1 MVNQLQGTASAMNDS
16 RLLSDIQ
23 QQEPSLARVLA
34 HQFGQGH
41 SALVEAARLLR
52 SAHKIVVTG
61 IGASLHAAFPLHY
74 ELAANGFDSS
84 IVESGELLHY
94 QKRLCSGATVVVV
107 SRSGESV
114 EIVKLLSGL
123 KQIAEHTIGV
133 TNEPASTLAKEA
145 NIALAVDNFPD
156 EMVAIQSYTG
166 TVAALLLLVAEVTGD
181 FDKTHR
187 EMTALL
193 PRISA
198 LITSNRDRIQDWDDF
213 LEAASPVY
221 LLGRGPSHASAL
233 EGALLFSETAKEPA
247 VGIASGSFRH
257 GPVEI
262 VDANFRAV
270 VFAPHGKTR
279 DLNLGL
285 AQDLVKFGAK
295 VRVIGPVAADAGA
308 LSLIDVPGVPEK
320 FAPLV
325 DIIPVQL
332 AALRLAHRKGL
343 VIGKFRYAPQV
354 TRNEMSF

>member
-1 MVNQLQGTASAMNDS
+1 MNES
-16 RLLSDIQ
+16 RLLQDITN
-23 QQEPSLARVLA
+23 QEQSLAHVLA
-34 HQFGQGH
+34 HQSGKGH
-41 SALVEAARLLR
+41 DALTKSARFLQDAR
-52 SAHKIVVTG
+52 KVVVTG

-74 ELAANGFDSS
+74 ELAAYGLDSV

-94 QKRLCSGATVVVV
+94 QERLCSGAVVVVV

-114 EIVKLLSGL
+114 EIVKLLSRV
-123 KQIAEHTIGV
+123 KEISQHTIGV
-133 TNEPASTLAKEA
+133 TNEPESTLAKGTSV
-145 NIALAVDNFPD
+145 ALIVGSLPD

-166 TVAALLLLVAEVTGD
+166 TVAALMLLAAAVTGD
-181 FDKTHR
+181 LDKTHT
-187 EMTALL
+187 EMMALL
-193 PRISA
+193 PLFTS
-198 LITSNRDRIQDWDDF
+198 LIATNLDLIEDWDDF
-213 LEAASPVY
+213 FKAASPIY
-221 LLGRGPSHASAL
+221 LLGRGPSYASAL

-262 VDANFRAV
+262 VDANFRAI
-270 VFAPHGKTR
+270 VFAPQGKTR

-295 VRVIGPVAADAGA
+295 VCVVGPDDGG
-308 LSLIDVPGVPEK
+308 SLPFIDVPQVPEK
-320 FAPLV
+320 LAPLI

-332 AALRLAHRKGL
+332 AALRLAHWKGL

>member
-1 MVNQLQGTASAMNDS
+1 MNDS
-16 RLLSDIQ
+16 RLLTDIQ
-23 QQEPSLARVLA
+23 RQEPSLAHVLA
-34 HQFGQGH
+34 HQSGKGH
-41 SALVEAARLLR
+41 PALGKAARLLE
-52 SAHKIVVTG
+52 SARKIVVTG

-74 ELAANGFDSS
+74 ELAANGFDSA

-94 QKRLCSGATVVVV
+94 QERLCSGAVVVVV

-114 EIVKLLSGL
+114 EIVKLLSRL
-123 KQIAEHTIGV
+123 KQISEHTIGV
-133 TNEPASTLAKEA
+133 TNEPESTLAK
-145 NIALAVDNFPD
+145 NTSIALTVDNLPD

-166 TVAALLLLVAEVTGD
+166 TVAALLLLAAAVTGD
-181 FDKTHR
+181 FDKTHQ

-198 LITSNRDRIQDWDDF
+198 LIASNLDRIHDWDDF
-213 LEAASPVY
+213 LKAASPVY
-221 LLGRGPSHASAL
+221 LLGRGPSYASAL
-233 EGALLFSETAKEPA
+233 EGALLFGETAKEPA

-262 VDANFRAV
+262 VDANFRAI

-295 VRVIGPVAADAGA
+295 ARVIGPVAVDAST
-308 LSLIDVPGVPEK
+308 LPFIDVPVVPEK
-320 FAPLV
+320 LAPLV

>member
-1 MVNQLQGTASAMNDS
+1 MKES
-16 RLLSDIQ
+16 RLLQDIRN
-23 QQEPSLARVLA
+23 QEQSLARVLA
-34 HQFGQGH
+34 HQSGKGLA
-41 SALVEAARLLR
+41 ALTESARLLQNP
-52 SAHKIVVTG
+52 KKVVVTG

-74 ELAANGFDSS
+74 ELAALGLDSV

-94 QKRLCSGATVVVV
+94 QERLCSGAVVVVV

-114 EIVKLLSGL
+114 EIVKLLSRL
-123 KQIAEHTIGV
+123 KEISQHTIGV
-133 TNEPASTLAKEA
+133 TNEPEGTLARVA
-145 NIALAVDNFPD
+145 SVALIVGSLPD

-166 TVAALLLLVAEVTGD
+166 TVAALMLLAGAVTGD
-181 FDKTHR
+181 LDKTHT
-187 EMTALL
+187 EMNALL
-193 PRISA
+193 PRVST
-198 LITSNRDRIQDWDDF
+198 LIAANLDHIEDWDDF
-213 LEAASPVY
+213 FKTGSPIY
-221 LLGRGPSHASAL
+221 LLGRGPSYASAL

-262 VDANFRAV
+262 VDANFRAI

-285 AQDLVKFGAK
+285 AEDLMKFGAK
-295 VRVIGPVAADAGA
+295 VRVVGPFGSGEPA
-308 LSLIDVPGVPEK
+308 LPSIDVPEVSEK
-320 FAPLV
+320 LSPLL

-332 AALRLAHRKGL
+332 AALRLAHRKNL

>member
-1 MVNQLQGTASAMNDS
+1 MNES
-16 RLLSDIQ
+16 RLLEDIRN
-23 QQEPSLARVLA
+23 QEQSLVRVLA
-34 HQFGQGH
+34 HQSGQGH
-41 SALVEAARLLR
+41 AALTESARLLQ
-52 SAHKIVVTG
+52 SAKKIVVTG

-74 ELAANGFDSS
+74 ELAAHGFDSV

-94 QKRLCSGATVVVV
+94 QERLCSSAVVVVV

-114 EIVKLLSGL
+114 EIVKLLSRV
-123 KQIAEHTIGV
+123 KEISQHTIGV
-133 TNEPASTLAKEA
+133 TNEPESTLAKGA
-145 NIALAVDNFPD
+145 RVALTVGSLPD

-166 TVAALLLLVAEVTGD
+166 TVAALMLLAAAVTGD
-181 FDKTHR
+181 HDKTHG

-193 PRISA
+193 PQVSS
-198 LITSNRDRIQDWDDF
+198 LIAANLDHIEDWDDF
-213 LEAASPVY
+213 FKTGSPIY
-221 LLGRGPSHASAL
+221 LLGRGPSYASAL

-257 GPVEI
+257 GPVEM
-262 VDANFRAV
+262 VDANFRAI

-285 AQDLVKFGAK
+285 AEDLMKFGAK
-295 VRVIGPVAADAGA
+295 VRVVGPVDPVSHGGPAFPF
-308 LSLIDVPGVPEK
+308 IDVPDVSEK
-320 FAPLV
+320 LSPLV

-332 AALRLAHRKGL
+332 AALRLAHRKNL

>member
-1 MVNQLQGTASAMNDS
+1 MSDS
-16 RLLSDIQ
+16 RLQTDIQ
-23 QQEPSLARVLA
+23 HQELSLARVLA
-34 HQFGQGH
+34 HQSGEGH
-41 SALVEAARLLR
+41 PGLVEAARVLQAAR
-52 SAHKIVVTG
+52 KIVVTG

-74 ELAANGFDSS
+74 ELATKGFDSA

-94 QKRLCSGATVVVV
+94 QERLCSGAVVVMV

-114 EIVKLLSGL
+114 EILKLLSRL

-133 TNEPASTLAKEA
+133 TNEPGSTLAKDT
-145 NIALAVDNFPD
+145 NIALTVDSLPD

-166 TVAALLLLVAEVTGD
+166 TVAALLLLAAAVTGD
-181 FDKTHR
+181 LDKTYD

-193 PRISA
+193 PRISS
-198 LITSNRDRIQDWDDF
+198 LIASNLDRIDDWDDF
-213 LEAASPVY
+213 FKAASPVY
-221 LLGRGPSHASAL
+221 LLGRGPSYASAL

-262 VDANFRAV
+262 VDANFRAI

-285 AQDLVKFGAK
+285 AQDLAKFGAK
-295 VRVIGPVAADAGA
+295 VRVIGPVEADAGA
-308 LSLIDVPGVPEK
+308 LAFIDVPAAPEK
-320 FAPLV
+320 LAPLV
-325 DIIPVQL
+325 DIIPVQM

>member
-1 MVNQLQGTASAMNDS
+1 MNDS
-16 RLLSDIQ
+16 RLLTDIQ
-23 QQEPSLARVLA
+23 RQEPSLARVLA
-34 HQFGQGH
+34 HQSGKGRPTL
-41 SALVEAARLLR
+41 AEAAQFLR
-52 SAHKIVVTG
+52 AARKIVVTG

-74 ELAANGFDSS
+74 ELATNGFDSS

-94 QKRLCSGATVVVV
+94 QERLCSRATVVVV

-114 EIVKLLSGL
+114 EIVKLLSRL
-123 KQIAEHTIGV
+123 EQIAEHTIGV
-133 TNEPASTLAKEA
+133 TNEPESTLAK
-145 NIALAVDNFPD
+145 NTSIALTVDNLPD

-166 TVAALLLLVAEVTGD
+166 TVAALLLLAAEVTGD
-181 FDKTHR
+181 FNKTQD
-187 EMTALL
+187 EMIALL

-198 LITSNRDRIQDWDDF
+198 LIASNLDRIEDWDDF
-213 LEAASPVY
+213 LKALSPVY
-221 LLGRGPSHASAL
+221 LLGRGPSYASAL

-262 VDANFRAV
+262 VDTNFRAI

-295 VRVIGPVAADAGA
+295 VRVIGPAAADAGP
-308 LSLIDVPGVPEK
+308 LPFIDVPAVPEK
-320 FAPLV
+320 LAPLV
-325 DIIPVQL
+325 DIVPVQL